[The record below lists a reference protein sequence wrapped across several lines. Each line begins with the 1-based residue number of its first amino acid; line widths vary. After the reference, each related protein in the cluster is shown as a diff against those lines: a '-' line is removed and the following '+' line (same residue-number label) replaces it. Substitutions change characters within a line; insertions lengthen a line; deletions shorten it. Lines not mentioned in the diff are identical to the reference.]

1 MKSSYQLRNISI
13 RNTYANGTSV
23 TAGPPVNASYP
34 LGYFREDYE
43 YMPTSLATPDFL
55 DQHNGRF
62 CVTPEYPNGTYA
74 YFCTVDAN
82 WNSAYPYAVGPTF
95 YGVRTALKVTSI
107 TETVSNYLPSP
118 NNFVSTIDELMVNIF
133 PSPASDFIAIQIGQ
147 LNNSSAE
154 IQLYDLQGKLIATSL
169 VKQGST
175 IAYFDTRLLYNGT
188 YLIKLS
194 GEGKIINKRVI
205 IFH

>member
-1 MKSSYQLRNISI
+1 
-13 RNTYANGTSV
+13 
-23 TAGPPVNASYP
+23 
-34 LGYFREDYE
+34 
-43 YMPTSLATPDFL
+43 
-55 DQHNGRF
+55 
-62 CVTPEYPNGTYA
+62 
-74 YFCTVDAN
+74 VDAS

-133 PSPASDFIAIQIGQ
+133 PSPASEFIAIQIGQ

-154 IQLYDLQGKLIATSL
+154 IQLYDMQGKLIATSL

-194 GEGKIINKRVI
+194 GEGKTINKRVI
-205 IFH
+205 ISH